1 MRPPSLS
8 AIFCRHLLENQKGPG
23 LVRRAA
29 ALGRYSF
36 LTWVACSDED
46 DDDISPNNLSLP
58 PSAEKCLTPVG
69 PPQKFFFAF
78 PFFPSSLF
86 RFVTLSAVAW
96 GTAKARADPDGFGR
110 TEEQMQSQSSR
121 RRSGPAAAT
130 ASEGASGQAR
140 RRKGT
145 ERSFSVRIM
154 KATAQRSVCVCEQGG
169 GPTGLGLSIL
179 GGIRGSM
186 RQCAS
191 SPLVARTRRRRQLA
205 RMGQMFCQL
214 CAAKKDI
221 DCAAIHSRME
231 WPKRRRGEE

>member
-1 MRPPSLS
+1 M
-8 AIFCRHLLENQKGPG
+8 
-23 LVRRAA
+23 
-29 ALGRYSF
+29 
-36 LTWVACSDED
+36 
-46 DDDISPNNLSLP
+46 
-58 PSAEKCLTPVG
+58 
-69 PPQKFFFAF
+69 
-78 PFFPSSLF
+78 
-86 RFVTLSAVAW
+86 TLSAVAW

-110 TEEQMQSQSSR
+110 AEEQMQSQSSR

-179 GGIRGSM
+179 DGIRGSM

-191 SPLVARTRRRRQLA
+191 SPLVARSKQSRRQLA
-205 RMGQMFCQL
+205 RSYGGRCFANFARQRRTL
-214 CAAKKDI
+214 TARRYTA
-221 DCAAIHSRME
+221 E
-231 WPKRRRGEE
+231 WNGRSDGEEKNKENGAEEEKEREE

>member
-1 MRPPSLS
+1 
-8 AIFCRHLLENQKGPG
+8 
-23 LVRRAA
+23 
-29 ALGRYSF
+29 
-36 LTWVACSDED
+36 
-46 DDDISPNNLSLP
+46 
-58 PSAEKCLTPVG
+58 
-69 PPQKFFFAF
+69 
-78 PFFPSSLF
+78 
-86 RFVTLSAVAW
+86 
-96 GTAKARADPDGFGR
+96 
-110 TEEQMQSQSSR
+110 MQSQSSR

-221 DCAAIHSRME
+221 DCAAAAAAAAAIHSRME
-231 WPKRRRGEE
+231 WPKRRRRRIRRMGRRRRRREKNEERNVSCDQATAFIKSRRQRQGRLRQHFAPLSELRRYGHPRHRRPSEDESISRMNRH